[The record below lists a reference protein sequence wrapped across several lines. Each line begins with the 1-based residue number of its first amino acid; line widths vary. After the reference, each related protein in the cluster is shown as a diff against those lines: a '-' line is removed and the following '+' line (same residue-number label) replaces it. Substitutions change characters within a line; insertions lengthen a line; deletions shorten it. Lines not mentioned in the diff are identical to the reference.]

1 MCIKPFN
8 EVERVL
14 NNSASAWIKLVGYIR
29 TNYIM
34 DERWNDKDEL
44 KFKRSGKTLATFY
57 VRDGY
62 FLLLLIFGKQ
72 ERAVFEEKK
81 SQFPEYILNYYD
93 SSKTFHD
100 GKWMFIEVHNEEV
113 VDSLIKMIN
122 IKKRP
127 NRKKEEL

>member
-8 EVERVL
+8 EIERVL
-14 NNSASAWIKLVGYIR
+14 NNSASAWIKLVGYIN

-44 KFKRSGKTLATFY
+44 KFKKRGKTLATFY

-72 ERAVFEEKK
+72 ERTVFEEMKNTLT
-81 SQFPEYILNYYD
+81 I
-93 SSKTFHD
+93 
-100 GKWMFIEVHNEEV
+100 
-113 VDSLIKMIN
+113 
-122 IKKRP
+122 
-127 NRKKEEL
+127 